1 MASSARVPTIVS
13 EQPSNELEI
22 QRRTV
27 TVPTAAK
34 LSKAP
39 FQAELVLKQFTLSYS
54 GKEPSDASIVIRLVD
69 LVGITVLPGPLDRST
84 NRQACRVLVN
94 EYSLDGTR
102 GPEGNSKRSLKVTP
116 FDFDQEEDFEANHG
130 AAEEWKKAVLLET
143 HRATRKT
150 FETTDDSEC
159 EFDKSFYIIVFI
171 V

>member
-1 MASSARVPTIVS
+1 MASSARVPTNVS

-54 GKEPSDASIVIRLVD
+54 GKEPSDAAIVLHLVD
-69 LVGITVLPGPLDRST
+69 LVGITVLPEPLDRST
-84 NRQACRVLVN
+84 NRQACRVLIN

-102 GPEGNSKRSLKVTP
+102 GPEGNFKRSLNVTP
-116 FDFDQEEDFEANHG
+116 FDFDQDEDFEANHG
-130 AAEEWKKAVLLET
+130 VAEEWKRAVLLESY
-143 HRATRKT
+143 RATRKT
-150 FETTDDSEC
+150 FETTDDSER
-159 EFDKSFYIIVFI
+159 EFDKNYFGSLS
-171 V
+171 